1 MTTKKQAA
9 QKKTKEAKPLT
20 LEQRVER
27 IEGGFAFLAAKLKTH
42 GIHLAPDT
50 EVDLALGDPQPEE
63 GEEV

>member
-1 MTTKKQAA
+1 MAVKKQSA
-9 QKKTKEAKPLT
+9 QKKAKEAKPLT

-27 IEGGFAFLAAKLKTH
+27 IENGLLFLSAKLKTH

-50 EVDLALGDPQPEE
+50 EEEPEPTELEE